1 MAKIKEKADAVVAL
15 ASGQSSTQAARSVGV
30 ALSTVKHWQQDPV
43 FQAEVERLRSAAAAR
58 PVDPAALL
66 EAVEESR
73 RRILGVPPVTVHGD
87 GRLTV
92 HLSIPAYA
100 TARERRRL
108 MARGLARG
116 IVAALEGE

>member
-1 MAKIKEKADAVVAL
+1 MAKIKEKVDAVLAV
-15 ASGQSSTQAARSVGV
+15 ASGQSVTQTARSVGV
-30 ALSTVKHWQQDPV
+30 DVTTLKRWQRDPV
-43 FQAEVERLRSAAAAR
+43 FQSEVERLRAAAAVR

-73 RRILGVPPVTVHGD
+73 RRFLGVPPATVHGD

-100 TARERRRL
+100 TERERRRL
-108 MARGLARG
+108 MVRGLARG
-116 IVAALEGE
+116 IAAALEGE